1 MKNKIIELL
10 KNSTSKLVE
19 ENIDIYV
26 ETPKNTDN
34 GDFSSNVAMQ
44 LTKVLRKNP
53 RVIAEEIISN
63 IEKVDYI
70 EKIEIA
76 GPGFINFFV
85 NKSSLGDIIK
95 VVFEKQDKFGEN
107 NSGNG
112 EKVLLEYV
120 SANPTG
126 DLHVG
131 HARNGA
137 VADSLVRIMKLSGY
151 DVTREFYVNDAGNQ
165 INNLTMSADAR
176 YKQALGID
184 AAMPEDGYNGK
195 DIVKL
200 GQVLAEEYGNS
211 LLEKTEEEYYS
222 FLRTYSV
229 NYQLDKLKKDLTD
242 FRVEFDNFYS
252 ETSLYTN
259 GKITETLDAL
269 KKSGHIYDLDGAT
282 WLKTTE
288 LGTGDDKDRVL
299 IKADGSYTYFTPD
312 IAYHKDKFDRGYS
325 KLINLFGADHH
336 GYVPRLK
343 ASVAATGYDPKNLE
357 VLIMQLVRLLENGQE
372 VKMSKRTGK
381 SITVRDLIEE
391 VGVDAARYFLAM
403 RSADTHLDFD
413 FTVAKEESSDN
424 PLYYVQ
430 YAHAR
435 ICSILRQV
443 EESSYDI
450 NKYNAELLTDEYS
463 IEVLKTLAYFPE
475 VVSQA
480 AKHYEP
486 HRVCN
491 YMQNLAAT
499 FHKFYGN
506 NKVVTENKE
515 QTESYL
521 ALISAVKITIKN
533 ALNLVGVTAPEKM

>member
-1 MKNKIIELL
+1 MKNKIINLL
-10 KNSTSKLVE
+10 TSSVNKLGVQDLA
-19 ENIDIYV
+19 IHV

-53 RVIAEEIISN
+53 REIAEQIISN
-63 IEKVDYI
+63 LEEVDFVEKV
-70 EKIEIA
+70 EIA

-85 NKSSLGDIIK
+85 NKATLGDILKTI
-95 VVFEKQDKFGEN
+95 FDKNENFGEN
-107 NSGNG
+107 NTGNN

-137 VADSLVRIMKLSGY
+137 VADSLSRIMKKSSY
-151 DVTREFYVNDAGNQ
+151 DVTREYYVNDAGNQ
-165 INNLTMSADAR
+165 INNLTLSADCR
-176 YKQALGID
+176 YKQALGLD
-184 AAMPEDGYNGK
+184 VSMPEDGYNGN

-200 GQVLAEEYGNS
+200 GEVLAEQFGNS
-211 LLEKTEEEYYS
+211 LLEKSEEDYYK
-222 FLRTYSV
+222 FLREYSV
-229 NYQLDKLKKDLTD
+229 NYQLEKLKKDLTA
-242 FRVEFDNFYS
+242 FRVEFDSFYS
-252 ETSLYTN
+252 ETSLYEN
-259 GKITETLDAL
+259 GKIKETLTKL
-269 KKSGHIYDLDGAT
+269 RELGHIYDLDGAT
-282 WLKTTE
+282 WLRTTE

-312 IAYHKDKFDRGYS
+312 IAYHKDKFDRGYK

-343 ASVAATGYDPKNLE
+343 ASVAATGYNPTDLE

-381 SITVRDLIEE
+381 TITIRDLIEE
-391 VGVDAARYFLAM
+391 VGVDAARYFLVM

-413 FTVAKEESSDN
+413 FALAKEQSSDN

-443 EESSYDI
+443 EENKYDI
-450 NKYNAELLTDEYS
+450 TKYDANLLTDEYS
-463 IEVLKTLAYFPE
+463 IDVLKNLAYFPE
-475 VVSQA
+475 VVAQA
-480 AKHYEP
+480 AKYYEP
-486 HRVCN
+486 HRLCN
-491 YMQNLAAT
+491 YMQNLAAS

-506 NKVVTENKE
+506 NKVITENIE
-515 QTESYL
+515 QTISYL
-521 ALISAVKITIKN
+521 ALITAVKITIKN
-533 ALNLVGVTAPEKM
+533 ALQLIGVSAPEKM